1 MKKRITL
8 LALCAL
14 MVFALVSCGSKI
26 SESKMKKDLQNY
38 LKKSLYQDDAKV
50 IKLKQKKSKE
60 NGKTRKFIIF
70 ISG

>member
-50 IKLKQKKSKE
+50 IKLKQKK
-60 NGKTRKFIIF
+60 
-70 ISG
+70 